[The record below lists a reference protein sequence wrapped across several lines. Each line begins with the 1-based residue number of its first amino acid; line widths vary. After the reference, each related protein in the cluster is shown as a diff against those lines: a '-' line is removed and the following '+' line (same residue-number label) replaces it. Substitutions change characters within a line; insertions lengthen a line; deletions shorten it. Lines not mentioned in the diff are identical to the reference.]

1 MRVLIDGVEAK
12 LVDERVTLPL
22 YRFSSLRSVEG
33 WREGE
38 SVDVEVVATSELS
51 RLFGVAEQMHRTECF
66 NDSYH
71 SATIEADGV
80 AVYKGVATLVAAR
93 RSGES
98 VVYRVRIRVGGAEW
112 ADDAAMTRLADTAI
126 EGERV
131 MTVGGVEESWS
142 DDGAVRMLP
151 LHRDSY
157 AEEAATG
164 ISVPQQ
170 TLQPQDYHPF
180 ISVRAVIDSIVQGS
194 GYRLCSNFLETPLE
208 KRLMIS
214 GAYKRVESEQAYA
227 SMGFKALRTRS
238 ATATASP
245 IGRVDAWFPEGGSN
259 VGIVVDTV
267 NPNTLDEN
275 GLPSVGAYD
284 NGGCFTFESGVPM
297 FRPKRE
303 ISAAFDLHLHYTTD
317 YRIISSTKL
326 RGFDKIDLGN
336 ECYVD
341 VGLQNNFHDVRN
353 ELQSGV
359 RYRLFIFDYDPTTTY
374 LLRGCSAQ
382 ITSEITTITFPAG
395 FAGETDLYARGEG
408 QTGYRSYEGDW
419 AIYEAYVEPEGRRE
433 VEVTVRMPYESL
445 SPSSPKIFNHIFF
458 YGADEGQRLTLHAGC
473 SLVPIF
479 GGVAGYGQRIRFKDV
494 ANHDI
499 SQAQLLE
506 SVAHMFN
513 LCLYTHRP
521 TKRLYIETY
530 DEFFN
535 GAVEDWRDR
544 QLGDDVEIEEC
555 VVDSFLMTRLG
566 YQPTDGATKRLTE
579 GEEFGMWSVAEESYA
594 TKQSVCSIL
603 NPLLAPT
610 ASMRGAVGVAP
621 SASVLVVGERDVV
634 DASEYVTPRV
644 ALYYGMQQ
652 LPLGE
657 HWPMGY
663 NNRSYPLVAFH
674 IPERGE
680 TLCFEDRDGCQ
691 GLHRFY
697 DNQLREGAERQR
709 VTLQLRLSPAEY
721 VALFD
726 PDNNGATI
734 RSRFRLQVGGN
745 SSLFRLD
752 EVVEYD
758 AERGVAKCRFQ
769 RLMQD

>member
-1 MRVLIDGVEAK
+1 L
-12 LVDERVTLPL
+12 
-22 YRFSSLRSVEG
+22 
-33 WREGE
+33 
-38 SVDVEVVATSELS
+38 
-51 RLFGVAEQMHRTECF
+51 
-66 NDSYH
+66 
-71 SATIEADGV
+71 
-80 AVYKGVATLVAAR
+80 
-93 RSGES
+93 
-98 VVYRVRIRVGGAEW
+98 
-112 ADDAAMTRLADTAI
+112 
-126 EGERV
+126 
-131 MTVGGVEESWS
+131 
-142 DDGAVRMLP
+142 
-151 LHRDSY
+151 
-157 AEEAATG
+157 
-164 ISVPQQ
+164 
-170 TLQPQDYHPF
+170 
-180 ISVRAVIDSIVQGS
+180 
-194 GYRLCSNFLETPLE
+194 
-208 KRLMIS
+208 
-214 GAYKRVESEQAYA
+214 
-227 SMGFKALRTRS
+227 
-238 ATATASP
+238 
-245 IGRVDAWFPEGGSN
+245 
-259 VGIVVDTV
+259 
-267 NPNTLDEN
+267 
-275 GLPSVGAYD
+275 
-284 NGGCFTFESGVPM
+284 
-297 FRPKRE
+297 
-303 ISAAFDLHLHYTTD
+303 
-317 YRIISSTKL
+317 
-326 RGFDKIDLGN
+326 
-336 ECYVD
+336 
-341 VGLQNNFHDVRN
+341 
-353 ELQSGV
+353 
-359 RYRLFIFDYDPTTTY
+359 
-374 LLRGCSAQ
+374 
-382 ITSEITTITFPAG
+382 
-395 FAGETDLYARGEG
+395 
-408 QTGYRSYEGDW
+408 
-419 AIYEAYVEPEGRRE
+419 
-433 VEVTVRMPYESL
+433 L
-445 SPSSPKIFNHIFF
+445 SPSSPKTFNHIFF
-458 YGADEGQRLTLHAGC
+458 YGAEAGQKLTLHAGC

-479 GGVAGYGQRIRFKDV
+479 GGVAGYGQRIEFKDV

-521 TKRLYIETY
+521 SKRLYVETY

-535 GAVEDWRDR
+535 GKVEDWRDR

-566 YQPTDGATKRLTE
+566 YQPTDGATKRLAAD
-579 GEEFGMWSVAEESYA
+579 EEFGTWSVASESYA

-603 NPLLAPT
+603 NPLFAPT
-610 ASMRGAVGVAP
+610 ASMTGAVGVAP

-709 VTLQLRLSPAEY
+709 VTLRLRLSPAEY
-721 VALFD
+721 VAIFD
-726 PDNNGATI
+726 PDNTGATI